1 MPMGLC
7 IVVFNLEYC
16 NGLIDFM
23 DYNIVKKCFKKPP
36 KQPHK
41 S

>member
-23 DYNIVKKCFKKPP
+23 DYNYNIVKKCFKKTT
-36 KQPHK
+36 
-41 S
+41 